1 MPSFAGL
8 FTASGHAMAGL
19 TLGPVAGKLIAD
31 CILDG
36 SGWGPLLSA
45 PVPAPQPN
53 QGLFVADTNNI

>member
-1 MPSFAGL
+1 
-8 FTASGHAMAGL
+8 MAGL